1 MPARK
6 LLVAIANDLMR
17 ATADKVDTAIEASL
31 GQLCDIARIERAIV
45 YRRAAQDDFVP
56 RYQASATGF
65 QPAGTSGKPLP
76 AALVSRWLTNP
87 GDLRP
92 IHIPDADNLAESAAA
107 SAFLAAQRMG
117 SSVLVPMQEAGQLTG
132 AINFAVTGKGH
143 SVGEGHL
150 DLLQIVTGLIETLLT
165 RCASE
170 WHMLETAHRLE
181 ATLAALPDLLFEID
195 ADGRYTGFR
204 AGPADLMVTP
214 ADAMTGK
221 TLTQQLPKDVA
232 EITNRAFHEVLAKG
246 SVCGVRYQLD
256 VPAGKR
262 WFELTGGLKPA
273 SSPNDRPSVVF
284 LVRDVTEDARLRN
297 DLSRLGKIVEA
308 MNNLVVIMDAELRVD
323 WVNQAFEDQTGWQ
336 LAEIRGK
343 DLGLLLRCPQSD
355 PATIARLND
364 AIAHKAAF
372 KGEMINQ
379 DRHGKRYW
387 IDFNVL
393 PLFGEDGQLQGYV
406 SVETVVT
413 KLKEQDVAIRQL
425 AQTAEAAHARL
436 ENAIM
441 ALPDGIVIFDADDR
455 LIAFNDAYLKAMPKL
470 AAHVKRGITLTEL
483 LRIGLDKGVFLTG
496 ATAKAKKEWL
506 AKRLAE
512 YRKPQHID
520 DVQLPDGR
528 WLHRINSRTSDGGCI
543 AIGIDVTNQ
552 RNQIAAIDNINRD
565 LVLALEERNKT
576 KRRLGGIV
584 AAAEIGTWEFDVAAD
599 ILAVGGRWGEIIGRD
614 TRTLTSLK
622 DADFREMVHPDD
634 MRLLDQTRGK
644 DLAQPA
650 AIIEREFRMRHLDG
664 HWVWILSR
672 SQVTQRSADG
682 TSLRIAG
689 VHLDISARKQL
700 EQDMAANRAYIAQV
714 MDTNASAVIVLNS
727 EGGMTFANREAEHV
741 LGIRRTEIL
750 KRAYNDQNW
759 KLERVEGGPLPDDE
773 LPLSRAL
780 RARKPVRDIRFA
792 VRWPDGTRRI
802 LSCNAAPLNIKGD
815 HPEVVVSF
823 TDITDNLAATADLQA
838 ALSRAEDMSRAKSI
852 FLANMSHEIR
862 TPLNG
867 VLGMA
872 EVLADSVTEPDQK
885 RMISTIRKSGE
896 TLLTVLNGILDM
908 SKIEAGKMV
917 LETVPFSPQEML
929 QQLEVIYK
937 IQAEEKGLE
946 FEVFSSPGC
955 DTPRLGDPHR
965 IQQILNNLLNNAI
978 KFTEAGSVT
987 LKLSCRTGK
996 PVTIEVSDTGLGM
1009 NPAQLAR
1016 VFESFEQADGSTTR
1030 RFGGTGLGLA
1040 IVKQLVTLMGGEI
1053 TPQST
1058 PGLGTSFRITLPLPE
1073 SKSVLPCGV
1082 AASEELQR
1090 ANTLQGVRIL
1100 SADDNATNQM
1110 VLAAMLAKSG
1120 AILTQVADGQQAV
1133 DAWVSGQA
1141 SGTPFAL
1148 LLLDITMPVRDG
1160 LSALAEIRATEAAR
1174 GLPEVLAIAITA
1186 NAMPH
1191 QIADYVIGGF
1201 DTHLAKPFRKR
1212 DLLHAMESLLHV

>member
-1 MPARK
+1 M
-6 LLVAIANDLMR
+6 NDLMR
-17 ATADKVDTAIEASL
+17 ATAGKVDAAIGASL

-45 YRRAAQDDFVP
+45 YRRPARDGFEQ
-56 RYQASATGF
+56 YCQASATGF
-65 QPAGTSGKPLP
+65 EPAGTSGEPLP
-76 AALVSRWLTNP
+76 AGLVSSWLANP

-92 IHIPDADNLAESAAA
+92 IRIPDADNLAENAAA
-107 SAFLAAQRMG
+107 SAFLGAQRMG
-117 SSVLVPMQEAGQLTG
+117 SSVLVPMREAGQLTG
-132 AINFAVTGKGH
+132 VICFSVSDKAH
-143 SVGEGHL
+143 SFGEDQL
-150 DLLQIVTGLIETLLT
+150 DLLQAVTDLIEALLT

-170 WHMLETAHRLE
+170 VHMLETAHRLE

-195 ADGRYTGFR
+195 ADGRYTGFL
-204 AGPADLMVTP
+204 AGPASLMVALPTTL
-214 ADAMTGK
+214 AGR

-232 EITNRAFHEVLAKG
+232 EITKRAFREVLAKG
-246 SVCGVRYQLD
+246 SVRGVCYQLD

-262 WFELTGGLKPA
+262 WFELAGGLKPA
-273 SSPNDRPSVVF
+273 SSPNGRPSVVF
-284 LVRDVTEDARLRN
+284 LVRDVTEDARMRN
-297 DLSRLGKIVEA
+297 DLLRLGKIVEA
-308 MNNLVVIMDAELRVD
+308 MDNLVVIMDVELRVD
-323 WVNQAFEDQTGWQ
+323 WVNQAFEDQTGWR

-343 DLGLLLRCPQSD
+343 DLASLLRCPQSD

-364 AIAHKAAF
+364 AIARKVAF
-372 KGEMINQ
+372 KGETINR
-379 DRHGKRYW
+379 DRHGKCYW

-393 PLFGEDGQLQGYV
+393 PLFGPDGQLQGYV
-406 SVETVVT
+406 SIETVVT

-436 ENAIM
+436 ENAIK
-441 ALPDGIVIFDADDR
+441 ALPDGIVIFDAEDR
-455 LIAFNDAYLKAMPKL
+455 LIASNDAYLEAMPKL
-470 AAHVKRGITLTEL
+470 AAHVKKGITLTEL
-483 LRIGLDKGVFLTG
+483 LRIGLDKGVFLAG
-496 ATAKAKKEWL
+496 ATAKAKEKWL
-506 AKRLAE
+506 ANRLAE

-520 DVQLPDGR
+520 DVRLADGR

-543 AIGIDVTNQ
+543 AIGIDITNQ
-552 RNQIAAIDNINRD
+552 HKQIAAIDAVNKD
-565 LVLALEERNKT
+565 LMQALEERNKA

-584 AAAEIGTWEFDVAAD
+584 EAAEIGTWEWDAAAD
-599 ILAVGGRWGEIIGRD
+599 TLDVGGRWGEIIGRD
-614 TRTLTSLK
+614 TSTLTSLK
-622 DADFREMVHPDD
+622 NADFRELVHPDD
-634 MRLLDQTRGK
+634 MLILDQTRDG
-644 DLAQPA
+644 DLAQPEA
-650 AIIEREFRMRHLDG
+650 TIEREFRMRHRDG

-672 SQVTQRSADG
+672 SQVTQRAPDG
-682 TSLRIAG
+682 TALRLAG

-700 EQDMAANRAYIAQV
+700 EHDMAASRAYIAQV
-714 MDTNASAVIVLNS
+714 MDTNASAVIVLNG
-727 EGGMTFANREAEHV
+727 EGGMTFANSEAERV
-741 LGIRRTEIL
+741 LGLRRTDIL
-750 KRAYNDQNW
+750 GRAHNDPGW
-759 KLERVEGGPLPDDE
+759 ALERVEGGPLPEDE

-792 VRWPDGTRRI
+792 LHRPDGERRI
-802 LSCNAAPLNIKGD
+802 LSCNAAPLNIDGD

-823 TDITDNLAATADLQA
+823 TDITDSLAATARLQA
-838 ALSRAEDMSRAKSI
+838 ALSQAEDMSRAKSV

-872 EVLADSVTEPDQK
+872 EVLADSVTEPNQK

-917 LETVPFSPQEML
+917 LETVPFSP
-929 QQLEVIYK
+929 LELVRQVEAIYK
-937 IQAEEKGLE
+937 IQAEGKGLE
-946 FEVFSSPGC
+946 FEVFSSAGC
-955 DTPRLGDPHR
+955 DKPRLGDPHR

-1009 NPAQLAR
+1009 DPAQLAR

-1040 IVKQLVTLMGGEI
+1040 IVKQLVALMGGEI

-1058 PGLGTSFRITLPLPE
+1058 PGLGTSFSITLPLPE
-1073 SKSVLPCGV
+1073 STSVLPGEAE
-1082 AASEELQR
+1082 AAQDTQCVDVFR
-1090 ANTLQGVRIL
+1090 GVRIL

-1120 AILTQVADGQQAV
+1120 AILTQVEDGQKAV
-1133 DAWVSGQA
+1133 DAWAEAQA
-1141 SGTPFAL
+1141 SGSPFSL

-1160 LSALAEIRATEAAR
+1160 LSALAEIRATEAAH
-1174 GLPEVLAIAITA
+1174 GLTSTPAIAVTA

-1191 QIADYVIGGF
+1191 QVADYVIGGF
-1201 DTHLAKPFRKR
+1201 DTHLAKPFRQR
-1212 DLLHAMESLLHV
+1212 DLLHTLETLMRV